1 MGWTEVDNN
10 REEHLKFKD
19 KRRKHHHF
27 KVTVFYH
34 DGEKFARTYIDKI
47 RAHRF
52 AKHQQT
58 SPVVARTRVLQVA

>member
-1 MGWTEVDNN
+1 
-10 REEHLKFKD
+10 LKFKD

-34 DGEKFARTYIDKI
+34 DGERFARTYIDKI

-52 AKHQQT
+52 AKRQQA